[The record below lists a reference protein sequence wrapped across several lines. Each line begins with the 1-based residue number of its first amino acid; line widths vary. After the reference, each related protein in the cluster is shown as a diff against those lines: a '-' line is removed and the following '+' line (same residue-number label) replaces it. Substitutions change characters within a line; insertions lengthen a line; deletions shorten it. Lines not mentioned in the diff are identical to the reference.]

1 MKSKVIYFTLE
12 GNKIDYSRYEH
23 VTSGCGTRHCTNVQ
37 CCRVAWFFLL
47 FLLLLGHPPGLYVPV
62 DHHGD
67 KGVLL
72 PSAIGIEHGLHPVV
86 VHDGD
91 VLLSAMI
98 DLRHVPLPSSVGG
111 EHSLPIVPFGDEY
124 VL

>member
-1 MKSKVIYFTLE
+1 MTTGL
-12 GNKIDYSRYEH
+12 D
-23 VTSGCGTRHCTNVQ
+23 TRHCTNVR
-37 CCRVAWFFLL
+37 CCRVAWFFLF

-86 VHDGD
+86 IHGGD
-91 VLLSAMI
+91 VLPPAMI
-98 DLRHVPLPSSVGG
+98 DLRHVLLPASVGG
-111 EHSLPIVPFGDEY
+111 EHSLLIVPVGDEY